1 MLACLCWPWGSGGH
15 VGASNLILQTLTD
28 QTTLDGSNP
37 AGERQSNH
45 FMANPF
51 TIPLRSRARN
61 ARDPRAPLFSQVCA
75 RSLTKRRFPET
86 LRPTPAG
93 RSLVEC
99 TRCNGFLTL
108 TAVTDCLTAVSFF
121 AHS

>member
-61 ARDPRAPLFSQVCA
+61 ARDPRAHLFSAGVCA
-75 RSLTKRRFPET
+75 KPHDEEVPGNTAPDTGLHSTK
-86 LRPTPAG
+86 LRPLAAT
-93 RSLVEC
+93 
-99 TRCNGFLTL
+99 
-108 TAVTDCLTAVSFF
+108 VS
-121 AHS
+121 